1 MPFHPT
7 DYFEPTTPE
16 EVCGLLSQYGKHAKV
31 IAGGTAIYEL
41 AKRDL
46 ASEVKQLVSLR
57 KVPLK
62 YVRRDEQG
70 LHVGATTP
78 LAELAGSSEVNSDPL
93 LQVLAEALREIRPMQ
108 VRAVATVGGE
118 ICTSL
123 PLLDLPPALLALDTV
138 AIIQGESRQRA
149 IALNEF
155 LVDFF
160 LNALNRSEFLVEA
173 LIPKQP
179 EHSGS
184 AFLKFGRTAYDFNL
198 INVAT
203 RLTLAKDGTCSDTR
217 IILGGVGRVPLRA
230 AASENEIKGRR
241 IDDQTVA
248 RAAEALG
255 EFKAIPQIHGDA
267 GYKRD
272 IARVLVRDCVK
283 RAAERTLVVAH

>member
-1 MPFHPT
+1 MAFHPT
-7 DYFEPTTPE
+7 DCFEPSTPE
-16 EVCGLLSQYGKHAKV
+16 EVCRVLSQYGKHARV

-41 AKRDL
+41 AKRGL
-46 ASEVKQLVSLR
+46 ADEVNQLVSLR
-57 KVPLK
+57 NVPLK
-62 YVRRDEQG
+62 YVRRDERG

-78 LAELAGSSEVNSDPL
+78 LAEFERSSEVNRDPS
-93 LQVLAEALREIRPMQ
+93 LQVLAEAIREIRPMQ
-108 VRAVATVGGE
+108 VRDVATVGGE

-123 PLLDLPPALLALDTV
+123 PLLDLPPALLAIDTL
-138 AIIQGESRQRA
+138 AIIQGESGRRT
-149 IALNEF
+149 IPLSEF

-160 LNALNRSEFLVEA
+160 LNALKNGEFLVEA

-179 EHSGS
+179 ECSGS

-198 INVAT
+198 VNVAT
-203 RLTLAKDGTCSDTR
+203 RLTLAQDGTCSDAR